1 MTQILWVDTATLTAT
16 ESTGAPADAGVISFK
31 GSFGIAALSLT
42 GTVCQ
47 DLEDPGNVH
56 TFAGAARVPRYL
68 RQRQS
73 PVRTPSRVRGIDLRQ
88 RQTPRI

>member
-1 MTQILWVDTATLTAT
+1 VTQILWVDTTTLTAT
-16 ESTGAPADAGVISFK
+16 ESTGAPSGAGVISFQ

-42 GTVCQ
+42 STVCQ

-56 TFAGAARVPRYL
+56 TFGGAVRVPRYL

-73 PVRTPSRVRGIDLRQ
+73 PAASPSRVLPPNLRQ
-88 RQTPRI
+88 RQTFR